1 MKTLQIGGQP
11 PIDGKRFNMDLE
23 THRRQLEQDAEVA
36 LRQKRADCIGTFK
49 TGLRC
54 NCRESEISDCATEH
68 DPNRTQSPLEV
79 RYGPK
84 LSARDQLANFRVY
97 HRYVCEEC
105 GALYLGR
112 VIEGK
117 RGYVP
122 RERRP

>member
-11 PIDGKRFNMDLE
+11 PIDGERFTLDLGA
-23 THRRQLEQDAEVA
+23 HRAQLEQEAEA
-36 LRQKRADCIGTFK
+36 TLRQKRADCIGTFS
-49 TGLRC
+49 TQLRC
-54 NCRESEISDCATEH
+54 NCRKSYISDSATEH
-68 DPNRTQSPLEV
+68 DPNRQQSLHDV